1 MLIVRKAN
9 DGSYAAIAIGKLIKD
24 ATFKTLSS
32 GKEISKFTIQYGV
45 EAVTTGGRRN
55 GLLLVCDAWE
65 RMAEFAAALEKGDIV
80 LVAGPYMKDDF
91 WSLKQG
97 KDVYKMNCEIIL
109 PQPQAMVGEEL
120 AESTED
126 EELPADWVADF

>member
-32 GKEISKFTIQYGV
+32 GKETSKFTIQYGL
-45 EAVTTGGRRN
+45 ETDTTGGRRN

-65 RMAEFAAALEKGDIV
+65 RLAEFAAALEKGDRV
-80 LVAGPYMKDDF
+80 LVAGPYIRDDF
-91 WSLKQG
+91 WSAKQG
-97 KDVYKMNCEIIL
+97 KDIYKINCEIIL
-109 PQPQAMVGEEL
+109 PQPQALTG
-120 AESTED
+120 AEITEGSAD
-126 EELPADWVADF
+126 ELPADWVADF